1 MPGFIPGIHVFFY
14 RVDGRDKPGHD
25 VERWEKRDKG
35 TRMTRVIGWDLGG
48 ANIKLASIED
58 GRIASLAQIPCP
70 IIPERRKFDAA
81 VEAALPLIAPPASHA
96 VTMTGELSDVFGDR
110 AQGVAYLV
118 DLMVRT
124 AGAQPLS
131 IYAGGAGF
139 LAPHDA
145 KRLMLDV
152 ASANW
157 HATASLVARHH
168 ADGLLV
174 DVGTTTTDLIPIKA
188 GKVAARGAT
197 DAERLTEG
205 ELLYTG
211 VVRTPVMAAAHSAPF
226 RGRVQRIAAECFAT
240 MADVWRLAGDL
251 PDDAD
256 PYPAADQ
263 RGKTKEESAARLA
276 RMLGRD
282 ASDAELAEWIA
293 LARYFAECQLAEIE
307 HTARSLAERDAL
319 PPSALVIGTGCG
331 RFIARRLAD
340 RLARPYFDF
349 GDLIDAA
356 PETREMA
363 ARCAPAV
370 AVALLAG
377 KRE

>member
-1 MPGFIPGIHVFFY
+1 
-14 RVDGRDKPGHD
+14 
-25 VERWEKRDKG
+25 
-35 TRMTRVIGWDLGG
+35 MTRVIGWDLGG
-48 ANIKLASIED
+48 ANVKLASIED
-58 GRIASLAQIPCP
+58 GRIASVVQIPCP

-81 VEAALPLIAPPASHA
+81 IEAALPLIALPASHA
-96 VTMTGELSDVFGDR
+96 VTMTGELSDVFADR
-110 AQGVAYLV
+110 AEGVAYLV

-124 AGAQPLS
+124 LGAQPLS
-131 IYAGGAGF
+131 IYAGEAGF
-139 LAPHDA
+139 LTPEIA
-145 KRLMLDV
+145 KRHTLQV

-168 ADGLLV
+168 ADGLLA

-197 DAERLTEG
+197 DAGRLTEG

-211 VVRTPVMAAAHSAPF
+211 VVRTPVMAVAHSAAF
-226 RGRVQRIAAECFAT
+226 RGRVQRIAAERFAT

-263 RGKTKEESAARLA
+263 RGKSPAESAGRLA

-282 ASDAELAEWIA
+282 GSDAELVEWIA
-293 LARYFAECQLAEIE
+293 LARYFADCQLAEIE
-307 HTARSLAERDAL
+307 HTARNLSERDAL
-319 PPSALVIGTGCG
+319 PLAAPVIGAGCG
-331 RFIARRLAD
+331 RFIARRLAE
-340 RLARPYFDF
+340 RLGRPYLDF

-370 AVALLAG
+370 AVALLAC
-377 KRE
+377 KSE